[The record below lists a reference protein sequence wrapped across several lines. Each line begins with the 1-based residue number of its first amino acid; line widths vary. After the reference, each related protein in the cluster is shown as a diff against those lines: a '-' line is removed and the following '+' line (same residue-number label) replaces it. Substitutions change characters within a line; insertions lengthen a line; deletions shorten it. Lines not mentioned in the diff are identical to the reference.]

1 MSSSTSSP
9 NTRRYVV
16 CLLYNDKA
24 EAWPFRKQ
32 EEADVADLWQ
42 DIRAHPSYEDALKHS
57 TLTLYKVGVQP
68 DNLDIEP
75 SEKLRERAWDWLRK
89 DPPRNPMQP
98 ARRLSKYFPEGPTP
112 EDKDMIDIIALAES
126 TGIPAKRSR
135 PSEEESP
142 QALQRQ
148 RQRQLQERPVLF
160 PTETGAY
167 FHTDPGA
174 FGWQLEHVDDWWNFY
189 VFWTNQSSDIEVQ
202 QSVVALATNKQGL
215 DDPNHRLSELTETC
229 GCLYVLPFY
238 RRLAERIFIFRREDQ
253 EKGIVL
259 TGQPGTG
266 VYCYLLYGLVL
277 IKTREDNLAVVHA
290 HTLPHKA

>member
-16 CLLYNDKA
+16 CLLYNDNSDKA
-24 EAWPFRKQ
+24 EAWPFREQ

-42 DIRAHPSYEDALKHS
+42 DIRDNHHLKGKD
-57 TLTLYKVGVQP
+57 LTLYKVDAQ
-68 DNLDIEP
+68 LD
-75 SEKLRERAWDWLRK
+75 KLYVKPPKELVEDVTKVLARVRERQ
-89 DPPRNPMQP
+89 PMQP
-98 ARRLSKYFPEGPTP
+98 ALSLAEYFHEGPAP
-112 EDKDMIDIIALAES
+112 QKDRKIDVIAFVDS

-148 RQRQLQERPVLF
+148 RQQQLQQRPVPF
-160 PTETGAY
+160 PTEAGAY
-167 FHTDPGA
+167 FHIDPGA

-189 VFWTNQSSDIEVQ
+189 VFWTNQSSDFEFQ

-229 GCLYVLPFY
+229 CCLYVLPFY

-259 TGQPGTG
+259 TGQPGT
-266 VYCYLLYGLVL
+266 
-277 IKTREDNLAVVHA
+277 
-290 HTLPHKA
+290 